1 MLTAMGREIQVFGAR
16 VGSAYAVLDM
26 QGRVIAKGR
35 VNASNFTIR
44 MDRSATY
51 LVRIGYQ
58 TQSVVIRGDEV
69 GALRL

>member
-1 MLTAMGREIQVFGAR
+1 MLTAVGRNIQVAGAR

-26 QGRVIAKGR
+26 QGRVIAKGH

-51 LVRIGYQ
+51 LVRIGNQ

>member
-1 MLTAMGREIQVFGAR
+1 MGREIQVSGAR